1 VSSTVSWLP
10 GVTVART
17 YRRTWLRGDVVAGL
31 VLAAMLV
38 PQGMAYAEL
47 AGLPPVTGLYT
58 TVVALLVYAVVGPS
72 RILVLGPDSSL
83 GPLIAATIL
92 PLIAADDDPDR
103 AIALAGGL
111 AILMGAVC
119 IIAGLARL
127 GRVTELLSKPVRV
140 GYLNGIA
147 LVVIASQLPKLFGFS
162 IDAEG
167 FLDELREW
175 ARGVADGDTDAA
187 ALVIGVSCIAVML
200 ACWRWAPRVPGVLVA
215 VVGATVVVEVFDLA
229 ADGIPVVGAVPS
241 GLPRPAL
248 GDLRAGDLRPLAI
261 AAVGMAFVTLA
272 DTSAMS
278 RVFAARRHE
287 RVDPNREIVALGL
300 ANAGAGLFQGFP
312 VSASSSRT
320 AVAESAGAK
329 TQLVG
334 VIGSAVV
341 LAVLLVANGIMEST
355 PSSALAAVVIVA
367 ALRLFDLDTLRELW
381 HVRRSEFLLSM
392 SALLGVTLVGVL
404 EGIVIAVVLSLA
416 NFVRRQWSPYEAVL
430 GEVPGR
436 GGFHDLTRHPQ
447 GTTVPGVVVYR
458 WDAPVFFANADR
470 FRDRVERLAESD
482 PSVHTIVIAAE
493 PIIDIDT
500 TGADSLGE
508 LLSALE
514 ARGVRIVFAELKGP
528 VKDRLRRYGLYERL
542 GNTGFPSTVE
552 EAVDALR
559 DISPDR

>member
-1 VSSTVSWLP
+1 VSSADSWLP
-10 GVTVART
+10 GLTVARH
-17 YRRTWLRGDVVAGL
+17 YRREWLRGDVVAGL

-72 RILVLGPDSSL
+72 RTLVLGPDSSL

-92 PLIAADDDPDR
+92 PLVGANGDAER

-119 IIAGLARL
+119 ILAGMARL

-162 IDAEG
+162 VDADG
-167 FLDELREW
+167 FVDELREW
-175 ARGVADGDTDAA
+175 ARAVVDGATDAT
-187 ALVIGVSCIAVML
+187 ALVIGLACIAVML

-215 VVGATVVVEVFDLA
+215 VVGATVVVNVFDLA

-248 GDLRAGDLRPLAI
+248 DELRSGDLGPLAI

-300 ANAGAGLFQGFP
+300 ANVGAGLFQGFP

-334 VIGSAVV
+334 VVGAGVV
-341 LAVLLVANGIMEST
+341 LTVLLVANDVMEST

-367 ALRLFDLDTLRELW
+367 ALRLFDLHTLRELW
-381 HVRRSEFLLSM
+381 HLRRSEFLLSV

-404 EGIVIAVVLSLA
+404 EGIVIAIGLSLA

-436 GGFHDLTRHPQ
+436 AGYHDLTRNPH
-447 GTTVPGVVVYR
+447 GTTVPGVAIYR

-470 FRDRVERLAESD
+470 FRARVEALAESD
-482 PSVHTIVIAAE
+482 PAVRTVVIAAE
-493 PIIDIDT
+493 PITDIDT
-500 TGADSLGE
+500 TGADALGE
-508 LLSALE
+508 LLSTLE
-514 ARGVRIVFAELKGP
+514 ARGVRLVFAELKGP
-528 VKDRLRRYGLYERL
+528 VKDLLRRYGLYDRVSDA
-542 GNTGFPSTVE
+542 GFYSTVE
-552 EAVDALR
+552 EAVDAV
-559 DISPDR
+559 SAPDR